1 MTVTDLS
8 VTIFRIPYIS
18 KLLYARFTMTSVP
31 SDSYSDTR
39 DVPLLEKCPCS
50 GIVCREGL
58 LGIPFR
64 VSVGSIP

>member
-1 MTVTDLS
+1 MTVTDLAI
-8 VTIFRIPYIS
+8 TRFRIPYIS

-31 SDSYSDTR
+31 SDSYPDTR
-39 DVPLLEKCPCS
+39 DAPLLEKCPCS
-50 GIVCREGL
+50 GIVNRAWL